1 MGKTLLNIVIAV
13 ILLLGTHAGY
23 AQDEI
28 MSIYKYQYNVGQK
41 YIIFFQNGRFCYID
55 APKNVMGN
63 DYLYRGEGCYYL
75 RDSCVYFLDDG
86 DAVLSKSNERFII
99 DADSISLI
107 FYSFNDNEFECR
119 NYFTQIIINAKDT
132 FFFEFGGCQN
142 LCYND
147 SVQTI
152 DFFFPPHTW
161 LRYNTH
167 NPTNTNYIEFYFN
180 YSFDY
185 NRVYLGG
192 INAFIANTGE
202 YIVLNEE
209 KFNRVVSLPSKLKY
223 YLKKTINIG
232 Q

>member
-1 MGKTLLNIVIAV
+1 MKKTLISIIKVV
-13 ILLLGTHAGY
+13 ILLLSTNAGY
-23 AQDEI
+23 AQDGI

-41 YIIFFQNGRFCYID
+41 YITFFQNGRFCYID
-55 APKNVMGN
+55 APKNVMGG
-63 DYLYRGEGCYYL
+63 DYLYKGQGNYCL
-75 RDSCVYFLDDG
+75 RDNCMSFLDDG

-142 LCYND
+142 LRYND

-161 LRYNTH
+161 LRYDTH
-167 NPTNTNYIEFYFN
+167 NPTNTNYIEFYFI

-185 NRVYLGG
+185 NRVYLGE
-192 INAFIANTGE
+192 INAIIANDGE
-202 YIVLNEE
+202 RLILNEE
-209 KFNRVVSLPSKLKY
+209 KFDRVDSLPNELKC
-223 YLKKTINIG
+223 YLIKND
-232 Q
+232 